1 MPFRGRPVPTTSFFA
16 NIPYHWVALAL
27 ATIMQTGDSWVS
39 VGISTLYPFIKT
51 DLGLGQAQVGLIT
64 SAALIGGVLTVL
76 PGGWLTDVW
85 GVRRLVAGSLVFIA
99 IAGLGISFANSL
111 IPFLALAFL
120 VGIGTGP
127 VFPATSRAV
136 MDWLPP
142 RRRGMAMG
150 IKQTG
155 PPITGTI
162 TAATLPTIAAAYGW
176 RAGPIIMAAM
186 VGLVIIVTLTL
197 YKDKPSAGASVV
209 RMSWRGLGE
218 LARDRAIATVVVW
231 ATLFVGFQFVVYT
244 FFILFLVDHVGL
256 SPVAAGGYMGLTQL
270 STIVG
275 RIGWGAIS
283 DTVFRGRRLPVL
295 GILGMSGGGIILA
308 MRFVEPGI
316 PGLVIALM
324 AIVLGL
330 TMLSWMGMYT
340 VLVSE
345 LAGAARTGTALGAAQ
360 LLMRVG
366 MSVMPPLF
374 GLLIDITGGYALPL
388 AAVAGLAFLATA
400 GLLAFGRDP
409 QREASRQA

>member
-1 MPFRGRPVPTTSFFA
+1 
-16 NIPYHWVALAL
+16 
-27 ATIMQTGDSWVS
+27 
-39 VGISTLYPFIKT
+39 
-51 DLGLGQAQVGLIT
+51 
-64 SAALIGGVLTVL
+64 
-76 PGGWLTDVW
+76 
-85 GVRRLVAGSLVFIA
+85 
-99 IAGLGISFANSL
+99 
-111 IPFLALAFL
+111 
-120 VGIGTGP
+120 
-127 VFPATSRAV
+127 
-136 MDWLPP
+136 
-142 RRRGMAMG
+142 
-150 IKQTG
+150 
-155 PPITGTI
+155 
-162 TAATLPTIAAAYGW
+162 
-176 RAGPIIMAAM
+176 
-186 VGLVIIVTLTL
+186 
-197 YKDKPSAGASVV
+197 
-209 RMSWRGLGE
+209 
-218 LARDRAIATVVVW
+218 
-231 ATLFVGFQFVVYT
+231 
-244 FFILFLVDHVGL
+244 
-256 SPVAAGGYMGLTQL
+256 MGLTQL

-316 PGLVIALM
+316 PGPVIALI